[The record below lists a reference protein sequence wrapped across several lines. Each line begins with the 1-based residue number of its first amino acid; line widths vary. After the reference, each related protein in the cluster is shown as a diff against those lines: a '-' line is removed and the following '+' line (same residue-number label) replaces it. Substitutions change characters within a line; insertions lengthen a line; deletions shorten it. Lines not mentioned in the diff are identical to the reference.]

1 MSEANRRIAHRRDIS
16 PLTVSYMSSLE
27 NFSKITRGGSIVEA
41 STTGFLMKVTREDLV
56 PQHLRKNLTLDPIVG
71 TKVLIQLPQ
80 MNLEIS
86 GTIRRTKLLGK
97 NGYEIGID
105 YSEDSPEYWRECL
118 IDLLP
123 LPGEF
128 DDE

>member
-1 MSEANRRIAHRRDIS
+1 MDSANRRIATRRDIT

-27 NFSKITRGGSIVEA
+27 NFSKITRGGAIVEA
-41 STTGFLMKVTREDLV
+41 STTGFLMKVTRDDLV
-56 PQHLRKNLTLDPIVG
+56 PQALRKNLTLDPIIG

-97 NGYEIGID
+97 TGYEIGID
-105 YSEDSPEYWRECL
+105 YSEDAPEYWRECL
-118 IDLLP
+118 VDLLP
-123 LPGEF
+123 APGEF
-128 DDE
+128 DDN